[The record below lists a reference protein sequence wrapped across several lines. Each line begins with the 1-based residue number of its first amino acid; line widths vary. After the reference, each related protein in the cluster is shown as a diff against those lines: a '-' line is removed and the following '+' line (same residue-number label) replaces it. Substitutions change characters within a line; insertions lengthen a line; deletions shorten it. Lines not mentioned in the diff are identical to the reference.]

1 MSQHDFII
9 ANQNASGARADI
21 NSGLQSLASNNS
33 GASAPST
40 TYANMFWYDTAN
52 NLLKIRNEGNSA
64 WIDQSNNLYKIL
76 DNTIVSNTSG
86 TQTGLIGDQTTST
99 WNTGT
104 GTTESLISPVKLSS
118 AIVNLSLG
126 GNQVW
131 QSLTG
136 SRAFNTSY
144 ENSTGKPIEVSIYA
158 NASAISTGQAPATGT
173 LRFQVSTDNSTWIDA
188 SHAILERTGSGSSYA
203 RVYVG
208 SVVVPDDNHYRLYTT
223 AGTTN
228 LYSWSEL
235 R

>member
-52 NLLKIRNEGNSA
+52 N
-64 WIDQSNNLYKIL
+64 IL